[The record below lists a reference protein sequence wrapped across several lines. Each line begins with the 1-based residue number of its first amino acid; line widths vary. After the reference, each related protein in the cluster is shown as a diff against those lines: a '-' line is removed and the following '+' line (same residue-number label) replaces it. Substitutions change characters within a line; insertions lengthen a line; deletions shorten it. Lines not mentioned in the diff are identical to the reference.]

1 MDRLGV
7 ALITISFLG
16 QLVGA
21 VSSGQDGISELEVEL
36 IVRPGDNVTLYC
48 DCMTSTGVDILWYRN
63 CSHKHQPPLVISS
76 YRDHLIPFDQYFLNF
91 IPRFTLLWNL
101 SNNTY
106 DLLIENITESD
117 LGLYYCGTM
126 ETKVNIGKSIEKQR
140 FYNYGNV
147 TTRLSFDISPTK
159 PSSPPEDCGVCWTLM
174 FSLCPVS
181 ALLSSLLSSSCVY
194 SFCRKR
200 NATMETAEVPLNR
213 INTTGSGSRE
223 KEEQDLCYASLD
235 IRQGQKR
242 PKKKKVQNSDFST
255 YSTIKYQQSV
265 T

>member
-7 ALITISFLG
+7 ALIIILC

-21 VSSGQDGISELEVEL
+21 VSSSQDGISGSEVEL
-36 IVRPGDNVTLYC
+36 IVRPGNNVTLYC
-48 DCMTSTGVDILWYRN
+48 DCRTSTGVDIMWYRN

-76 YRDHLIPFDQYFLNF
+76 YQDSGKSLEEYFQNVT
-91 IPRFTLLWNL
+91 PRFTLLWNP

-126 ETKVNIGKSIEKQR
+126 ETKVNIGQSVENQH
-140 FYNYGNV
+140 FYSYGNV
-147 TTRLSFDISPTK
+147 TTRLSLDISPTK
-159 PSSPPEDCGVCWTLM
+159 PSSCNTEDCGLCWTLM

-255 YSTIKYQQSV
+255 YSAIKYQQSV